1 MMVPRFPQDEPQSN
15 PVSAAPSDPSD
26 ELMDAIATAVM
37 EKAAAPLDP
46 PAAMDSQPQAW
57 TPETDSTPVDQPTE
71 RITPAELAA
80 LMDSEPEVV
89 PVAEPVIEEIP
100 EPEMAPVA
108 EPVIEEIPEPE
119 MVPVA
124 DPVIEEIPE
133 PEIEEIPE
141 PEVVPVAE
149 PVIEEIPE
157 PEVVPVSEPVIEE
170 IPEPE
175 MVPVSEPVI
184 EEIPEPEV
192 VPVAE
197 PVIEEIPE
205 PEVVPVSEPVVEEI
219 PEPEVVPVVDAEPVM
234 VPDVTGPIPSIPDE
248 QWGSSLPENFVPQ
261 TLHRSL
267 LPQFDDEKLRLV
279 WKLKGTGKKRRQR
292 VICECVKDQPVFIIC
307 DSNGSN
313 CVVITEE
320 GEEIGRLSERDSTV
334 YHEVVAGK
342 PHNLYI
348 KKIRMNDYNKPTV
361 KILVIVR
368 ERRAAE

>member
-1 MMVPRFPQDEPQSN
+1 MGLFSFLFSKLKKPSAVSHPPRTSPFAADPTETVPDATMMVPRFPQDEPQSN

-133 PEIEEIPE
+133 PE
-141 PEVVPVAE
+141 
-149 PVIEEIPE
+149 
-157 PEVVPVSEPVIEE
+157 
-170 IPEPE
+170 
-175 MVPVSEPVI
+175 I